1 MRDHRSKIIR
11 PRYQVSGI
19 YAPLSQPTG
28 HKNIRDTGPKWFVHA
43 ISHPEF
49 MHPYLIRQDTR
60 VLETT
65 GPKWFVHAISHPELM
80 HPCLIRQDTRILE
93 TTGPKW
99 FVHAIRRP
107 EFMHPCPIRLGV
119 KSRSLYLRSDCSYLH
134 FVGTG
139 TVNLRIV
146 ENSAFPYFSASSIT
160 VTFSSD
166 LYSPTVCYYVQQEPI
181 CIA

>member
-1 MRDHRSKIIR
+1 MRDHRSKMILPRYQVSGIYAPLSQSTGHKNMRDHRSKIIR

-28 HKNIRDTGPKWFVHA
+28 HKNIRD
-43 ISHPEF
+43 
-49 MHPYLIRQDTR
+49 
-60 VLETT
+60 T